1 MEKMYRIVVHILDK
15 SKLITLQVT
24 PRDLLC
30 KCSSKRLAE
39 RDVSGLT
46 SCLNDVKKKK
56 TYKHYKCLQELIEA
70 FLFFCG

>member
-1 MEKMYRIVVHILDK
+1 MMEKMYRIVVHILDK

-56 TYKHYKCLQELIEA
+56 NLQTLQMLA
-70 FLFFCG
+70 GTN

>member
-1 MEKMYRIVVHILDK
+1 MYRIVVHILDK
-15 SKLITLQVT
+15 SILTLQVT

-56 TYKHYKCLQELIEA
+56 TKTYKHYKCLQELIEA